1 MCGIRCSTS
10 FKRSFLKIRYFI
22 KKVVMIS
29 KEKLKEQ
36 IDRFP
41 ENEIS
46 IDELI
51 DRLIFIEKLEQRISS
66 SERGEQTF
74 SEEDMNREIS
84 KWSK

>member
-1 MCGIRCSTS
+1 
-10 FKRSFLKIRYFI
+10 
-22 KKVVMIS
+22 MIS

-36 IDRFP
+36 IDKFP

-51 DRLIFIEKLEQRISS
+51 DRLILIEKLEQRISS
-66 SERGEQTF
+66 SEKGGT
-74 SEEDMNREIS
+74 SLTEEEMRKEIE